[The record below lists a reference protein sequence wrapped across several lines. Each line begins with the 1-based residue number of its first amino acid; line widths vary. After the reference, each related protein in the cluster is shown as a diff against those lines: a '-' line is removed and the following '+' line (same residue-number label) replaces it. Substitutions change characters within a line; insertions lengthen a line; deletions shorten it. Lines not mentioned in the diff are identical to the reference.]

1 MSNDRDSKSE
11 ESISVT
17 SISKD
22 NSDLLEEK
30 QVVGR
35 KIWRIFP
42 YVLKYWQRAL
52 GGLLANMGARV
63 FDLVPFIA
71 IGMAADYY
79 NPDNPQFTNH
89 TIESSVTI
97 ESIPDLGPA
106 ALPTIAV
113 RAFGVCTVEPYA
125 LKKEI
130 PHIVQNSTRNRQS
143 LASTIQ
149 NIANLLVKAAQKHG
163 IRLNR

>member
-42 YVLKYWQRAL
+42 YVMTYWQRAL

-63 FDLVPFIA
+63 FDLIPFIA

-79 NPDNPQFTNH
+79 NPDNPQFTNSR
-89 TIESSVTI
+89 IERV
-97 ESIPDLGPA
+97 L
-106 ALPTIAV
+106 
-113 RAFGVCTVEPYA
+113 
-125 LKKEI
+125 
-130 PHIVQNSTRNRQS
+130 S
-143 LASTIQ
+143 L
-149 NIANLLVKAAQKHG
+149 
-163 IRLNR
+163 